1 MVPNPYRFCWY
12 GFFYPGRI
20 CLKKQ
25 ETPET
30 EGQKLMEE
38 FIHNHING
46 IAVVLALMVLPFYL
60 QKMQQWH
67 KAGQKRKRER
77 KKRLR

>member
-1 MVPNPYRFCWY
+1 
-12 GFFYPGRI
+12 
-20 CLKKQ
+20 
-25 ETPET
+25 
-30 EGQKLMEE
+30 MEE
-38 FIHNHING
+38 FIHTHING

-60 QKMQQWH
+60 QKMQKWH